1 MEDGNRRCTSDV
13 ALSLLSL
20 FSDESSELEPSLL
33 AEALLDGEPEPWGC
47 TLVYGWERHVHPEP
61 PGQGP
66 KARHTS
72 ASTAGTLSLIY
83 AGGLVRRRRKRRR
96 TGEPRRQR
104 EGAEGLGRGQRN
116 GGETGAVA
124 GGRRRS
130 ARETGAAHA

>member
-13 ALSLLSL
+13 ALSSLSW
-20 FSDESSELEPSLL
+20 FSDESPELEQSLL
-33 AEALLDGEPEPWGC
+33 AEALLDGEPELWGR

-66 KARHTS
+66 KARRTS

-104 EGAEGLGRGQRN
+104 EGAEGSGRGEQ
-116 GGETGAVA
+116 
-124 GGRRRS
+124 GRGL
-130 ARETGAAHA
+130 AFGI